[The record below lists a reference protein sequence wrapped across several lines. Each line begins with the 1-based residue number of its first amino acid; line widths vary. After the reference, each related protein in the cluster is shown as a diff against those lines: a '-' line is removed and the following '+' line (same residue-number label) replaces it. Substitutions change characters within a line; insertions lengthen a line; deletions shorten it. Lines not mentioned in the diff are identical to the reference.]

1 MIKTCFVFFI
11 TGLTV
16 VIFIPFGVL
25 AFFLSFFWLRKAMS
39 FFIYKIAQIWAFN
52 LIKLANCNISILGK
66 ENIPHTGGVCFIS
79 NHGSIFDII
88 LALAYIGRPFGFI
101 AKKELSYIP
110 FFNMWIYILGG
121 LFIDRKNP
129 RKALKTINSGIRRLK
144 AGGGMLVFPEGHR
157 SQSEGLLPFHSGS
170 FKLATQSGVPI
181 IPVSI
186 SGSHDVFEKYHK
198 VSPADVQIVFGKPV
212 DTGSIAPENRK
223 QILSDRVRSLIE
235 AGLRPVSQ
243 KADLG

>member
-1 MIKTCFVFFI
+1 MIKTCFVFII

-16 VIFIPFGVL
+16 VVFMPFGLL
-25 AFFLSFFWLRKAMS
+25 AFLLSFFGLRKPMA
-39 FFIYKIAQIWAFN
+39 FFTYKIAQLWAFN
-52 LIKLANCNISILGK
+52 LINLANCNIDILGK
-66 ENIPHTGGVCFIS
+66 ENIPRKGGVCFVS

-88 LALAYIGRPFGFI
+88 LSLAYIGRPFGFV

-110 FFNMWIYILGG
+110 LFSVWIYILGG

-129 RKALKTINSGIRRLK
+129 RKALKTINTGIRLLK
-144 AGGGMLVFPEGHR
+144 AGGGMLIFPEGHR
-157 SQSEGLLPFHSGS
+157 SQGEGLLPFRSGS

-186 SGSHDVFEKYHK
+186 SGSHDVFEKYHR
-198 VSPADVQIVFGKPV
+198 VSSANVRIVFGEPI

-235 AGLRPVSQ
+235 AGLRPASQ
-243 KADLG
+243 